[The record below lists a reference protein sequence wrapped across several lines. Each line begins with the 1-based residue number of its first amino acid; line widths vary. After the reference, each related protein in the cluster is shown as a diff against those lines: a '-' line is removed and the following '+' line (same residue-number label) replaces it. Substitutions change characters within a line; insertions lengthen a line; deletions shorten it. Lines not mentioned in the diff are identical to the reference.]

1 MPLETHAGSIAF
13 VCLVTESEPKASI
26 YIYIYIKAHSH
37 SHSLFQIEISFHSL
51 GKERECTKQRCRSYA
66 RRSNGGHPCTPPWK
80 TDLTTTLA
88 STPLFLSMACF
99 FTLPFPPNPPRMPK
113 TPLPN
118 SPSSTSPVL
127 FTYSQGRPSPRP
139 TPTQK
144 NKNNHNYRLITTNS
158 LVL

>member
-1 MPLETHAGSIAF
+1 MPLEIHKKECTTTTLTREALHLCVLSQNQSQKH
-13 VCLVTESEPKASI
+13 L

-37 SHSLFQIEISFHSL
+37 SHSLFQIQISFHSL

-88 STPLFLSMACF
+88 SNPLFLSMACS

-113 TPLPN
+113 TPPPN

-127 FTYSQGRPSPRP
+127 SLFTGPAQGLRPYHIFFFLG
-139 TPTQK
+139 K
-144 NKNNHNYRLITTNS
+144 
-158 LVL
+158 